1 VEQKCQDGIFE
12 TIWSQIGVHR
22 MNRPSNTA
30 LLGALIVICSLL
42 GACAE
47 FKQAGRTIGHTSR
60 DVARE
65 IGHGTRD
72 AAKVIGKGTKRVV
85 AEATAPTED
94 EEPTDD

>member
-1 VEQKCQDGIFE
+1 MMKS
-12 TIWSQIGVHR
+12 SQIGVHR

-30 LLGALIVICSLL
+30 LLGVIMIYSLL